1 MMVYIYHSLKDE
13 NGLVDYA
20 VIFVFAKMLKF
31 ALNNFP
37 FHSSYRAKIHNCL
50 ILILVMV

>member
-20 VIFVFAKMLKF
+20 VIFVFAENVEVCIK
-31 ALNNFP
+31 
-37 FHSSYRAKIHNCL
+37 
-50 ILILVMV
+50 